1 MLRMPV
7 PYSSLKQAMASFFTP
22 SCAMRSPITAP
33 CTASGAT
40 VRKKYGS
47 MPESVIDVDAIE
59 ITGIFSATMLL

>member
-1 MLRMPV
+1 MPLTTV
-7 PYSSLKQAMASFFTP
+7 AQDFRQIAHT
-22 SCAMRSPITAP
+22 ITAP

>member
-1 MLRMPV
+1 M
-7 PYSSLKQAMASFFTP
+7 
-22 SCAMRSPITAP
+22 TAP

-59 ITGIFSATMLL
+59 MTGIFSATMLL